1 MFYLLILINI
11 VNLPSTTSKFLVD
24 IQTQAAIFLG
34 WGHPTKGEQ
43 SVGDLW
49 RGSNLSDSL

>member
-1 MFYLLILINI
+1 M
-11 VNLPSTTSKFLVD
+11 NLPSTTSKFLVD